1 MSGFFNAFVL
11 TFIPLFIV
19 VDAIGNLPFV
29 ISLSEGLSD
38 KERYKMIHVA
48 ILTASIVGLI
58 FLFFGQ
64 AILKVMGIPPG
75 ALTITGGIILLTLS
89 IRYILSGRIV
99 EADREEMIAVVP
111 IGTPLV
117 VGPATITT
125 LLLLATEYKLY
136 IILLSLALNLF
147 ISWGVFMLGNRIAA
161 FMGKGGLRAVSQIF
175 NLLLA
180 AIAVNMVLRGLSLV
194 GIINLPK

>member
-1 MSGFFNAFVL
+1 MNSFWQSFLL

-19 VDAIGNLPFV
+19 VDALGNLPFIV
-29 ISLSEGLSD
+29 SLGEGLSTR
-38 KERYKMIHVA
+38 ERKRMINIA
-48 ILTASIVGLI
+48 IMTATIVGLI

-64 AILKVMGIPPG
+64 LILKAMGISVG

-89 IRYILSGRIV
+89 IKYILSGRMF
-99 EADREEMIAVVP
+99 EADRQEMVAVVP

-125 LLLLATEYKLY
+125 LLLLATEYPLY
-136 IILLSLALNLF
+136 IILISLALNLL
-147 ISWGVFMLGNRIAA
+147 ISWIIFILGNRIAA
-161 FMGKGGLRAVSQIF
+161 FLGKGGLRATSQIF

-180 AIAVNMVLRGLSLV
+180 AIAVNMVLRGLGLV
-194 GIINLPK
+194 GVLNIK

>member
-1 MSGFFNAFVL
+1 MTGFLNAFLL

-29 ISLSEGLSD
+29 IVLSEGMTQKARL
-38 KERYKMIHVA
+38 KMINIA
-48 ILTASIVGLI
+48 ILTASIVGLV

-64 AILKVMGIPPG
+64 LILRAMGISVG

-89 IRYILSGRIV
+89 IKYILSGRLF
-99 EADREEMIAVVP
+99 EASKEEMVAVVP

-125 LLLLATEYKLY
+125 LLLLATEYSLY
-136 IILLSLALNLF
+136 VVFLSLALNLI
-147 ISWGVFMLGNRIAA
+147 ISWVVFALGNRIAA
-161 FMGKGGLRAVSQIF
+161 FMGKGGLRAVSQVF

-180 AIAVNMVLRGLSLV
+180 AIAVNMMLRGLSLV
-194 GIINLPK
+194 GVVNLK